1 MVLLKA
7 LKHAI
12 ILGGLILTGSM
23 ASSAFGQTTLK
34 AGGSVTDEGGAPFV
48 KAQVS
53 LYSPDRILQTTS
65 DAAGHFQFD
74 RIPFGVYELEVASP
88 SFKTKM
94 VEDVRVT
101 AATRNED
108 LQFNVVLKIG
118 DLNADCLR
126 HDRVSYGLAKAEE
139 GNSIIGAV
147 FRFPQREKV
156 PVANARVS
164 LLSNQGV
171 KLDEQITNE
180 RGEFQFKPIVPGRY
194 LIEMKH
200 PSFNSVRSTVFW
212 TAREN
217 RTYLIF
223 EPVPNGMMIACQ

>member
-1 MVLLKA
+1 
-7 LKHAI
+7 
-12 ILGGLILTGSM
+12 
-23 ASSAFGQTTLK
+23 
-34 AGGSVTDEGGAPFV
+34 
-48 KAQVS
+48 
-53 LYSPDRILQTTS
+53 
-65 DAAGHFQFD
+65 
-74 RIPFGVYELEVASP
+74 
-88 SFKTKM
+88 M

-108 LQFNVVLKIG
+108 LQFNLVLKIG

-126 HDRVSYGLAKAEE
+126 HDRVSYGRAKAEE

-180 RGEFQFKPIVPGRY
+180 RGEFQFKPTVPGRY